1 VIDLGGVLELAVGR
15 RLLLRV
21 DAADLF
27 PLRHP
32 TDNDTIQISSGLGW
46 RF

>member
-1 VIDLGGVLELAVGR
+1 MIVTPVCGPTLQR

-21 DAADLF
+21 DASDLF
-27 PLRHP
+27 SLRHP
-32 TDNDTIQISSGLGW
+32 TDSDSIQVSSGLGW